1 MVKSHP
7 VLITGS
13 PMLSSGPKDLH
24 TIFQPFSRM
33 VSGRRKRRGKMNCF
47 LTLFDSVVFS
57 WWVIVW
63 TWWVICCLFGLYH
76 IKWPVIQLN
85 RAVIFVQIAQGMVF
99 DMDLMIPGDVVV
111 IGLRSGARGN

>member
-1 MVKSHP
+1 
-7 VLITGS
+7 
-13 PMLSSGPKDLH
+13 
-24 TIFQPFSRM
+24 
-33 VSGRRKRRGKMNCF
+33 MNCF